1 MPSSWGNMW
10 FPIISILCSG
20 MRTCENSK
28 KSLCFWYFKW
38 LLWEQLAWIS
48 RKENFSKPTTVTFK
62 LKFSGTM
69 TVTYSIIQTLTL
81 MQDFTWKVLVLL
93 SLSLMSA
100 EANAF
105 VLFHEFTLRFQP
117 TLLSCPCCI
126 LPLRWDEAVLFL
138 PLWGLVFS
146 RRLHFSSMPFSY

>member
-10 FPIISILCSG
+10 FSIISILCSG

-48 RKENFSKPTTVTFK
+48 SRKENFS
-62 LKFSGTM
+62 LN
-69 TVTYSIIQTLTL
+69 VTYSIIQTLTL
-81 MQDFTWKVLVLL
+81 MQDFTWKVVALL
-93 SLSLMSA
+93 SLSPMSA

-117 TLLSCPCCI
+117 TLLSCPYCI

-146 RRLHFSSMPFSY
+146 RRLHFSSMPLSY

>member
-10 FPIISILCSG
+10 FSIIPILCSG

-48 RKENFSKPTTVTFK
+48 PRKENFS
-62 LKFSGTM
+62 LN
-69 TVTYSIIQTLTL
+69 VTYSIIQTLTL
-81 MQDFTWKVLVLL
+81 MQDFTWKVVALL

-105 VLFHEFTLRFQP
+105 VLFHEFTLRFQL
-117 TLLSCPCCI
+117 TLLSCPYCI

>member
-1 MPSSWGNMW
+1 MPSSWGNTW
-10 FPIISILCSG
+10 FSIISILCSG

-48 RKENFSKPTTVTFK
+48 PRKENFS
-62 LKFSGTM
+62 LN
-69 TVTYSIIQTLTL
+69 VTYSIIQTLTL
-81 MQDFTWKVLVLL
+81 MQDFTWKVVALL
-93 SLSLMSA
+93 SLSPMSA

-117 TLLSCPCCI
+117 TLLSCTYCI